1 MQGKKR
7 MSRSDVLREV
17 DPESRRLAK
26 TLMRTSHYAS
36 LACLHPDTGIPLA
49 SQINVAT
56 DMLGHICFLISQ
68 LSAHFG
74 ALEADPRCSVLLGV
88 PGKGDPAAHA
98 RMTIIGNARQIVDET
113 DRNHVRARFLS
124 RHPKSALYVDFG
136 DFAFWRVET
145 QSASLN
151 GGFGKAYEMDAED
164 LVTQSVVIDDLCEM
178 ENGVVAHMND
188 DHADAIDLIANN
200 LAGLKGNGWRMLGM
214 DVEGIDIYRDG
225 KFGRAWF
232 ECPIDDSDN
241 VRSVLVDMTKKARN
255 AGSTA

>member
-88 PGKGDPAAHA
+88 PGKGDPAAPA
-98 RMTIIGNARQIVDET
+98 SPVSAQIPRVRPPVGAVAT
-113 DRNHVRARFLS
+113 D
-124 RHPKSALYVDFG
+124 
-136 DFAFWRVET
+136 
-145 QSASLN
+145 
-151 GGFGKAYEMDAED
+151 
-164 LVTQSVVIDDLCEM
+164 
-178 ENGVVAHMND
+178 
-188 DHADAIDLIANN
+188 
-200 LAGLKGNGWRMLGM
+200 
-214 DVEGIDIYRDG
+214 
-225 KFGRAWF
+225 
-232 ECPIDDSDN
+232 
-241 VRSVLVDMTKKARN
+241 
-255 AGSTA
+255 

>member
-36 LACLHPDTGIPLA
+36 LACLHPDTGTPLV

-56 DMLGHICFLISQ
+56 DMRGHVCFLISQ

-74 ALEADPRCSVLLGV
+74 ALEADPRCSLLLGV

-98 RMTIIGNARQIVDET
+98 RVTVIGNARQIVDET
-113 DRNHVRARFLS
+113 DRNRVRARFLS

-151 GGFGKAYEMDAED
+151 GGFGKAYEMDAGD
-164 LVTQSVVIDDLCEM
+164 VIAQSAVIDDLSEM
-178 ENGVVAHMND
+178 EDGVVEHMND
-188 DHADAIDLIANN
+188 DHADAIELIANK
-200 LAGLKGNGWRMLGM
+200 LAGLKGDGWHMVGI
-214 DVEGIDIYRDG
+214 DAEGIDIYREG
-225 KFGRAWF
+225 QFGRAWF
-232 ECPIDDSDN
+232 DVPISDAN
-241 VRSVLVDMTKKARN
+241 TVRSVLVDMTKRARN
-255 AGSTA
+255 SASTA